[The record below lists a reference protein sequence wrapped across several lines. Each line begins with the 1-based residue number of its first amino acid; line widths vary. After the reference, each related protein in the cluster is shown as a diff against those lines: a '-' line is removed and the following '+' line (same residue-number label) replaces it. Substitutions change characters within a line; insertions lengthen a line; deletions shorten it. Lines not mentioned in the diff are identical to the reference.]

1 MVIASPISLRDY
13 EALAARDP
21 SGQWELWD
29 GTPRE
34 KPGMTFAHNDLGEE
48 LAFMIRAQLDRRQF
62 RVRSNKARVRWS
74 DRNVFIPDVMVIPAA
89 DAVEMRDDAQALET
103 CASPVP
109 LVVEVW
115 SRSTGD
121 YDQEVKILTYK
132 VRGDAEIWRIHP
144 YQRMLQRW
152 VRDAEGGYRE
162 TVHTG
167 GAVTPG
173 ALPGV
178 TIDLDVLFGALD
190 DLAASDE

>member
-1 MVIASPISLRDY
+1 
-13 EALAARDP
+13 
-21 SGQWELWD
+21 
-29 GTPRE
+29 
-34 KPGMTFAHNDLGEE
+34 
-48 LAFMIRAQLDRRQF
+48 MIRAQLDRRQF

-74 DRNVFIPDVMVIPAA
+74 DRNVCIPDVMMIPAA

-103 CASPVP
+103 YASPVP

-162 TVHTG
+162 SVHTG

-173 ALPGV
+173 ALARGSKDHDAQV
-178 TIDLDVLFGALD
+178 GARGAHAAWDV
-190 DLAASDE
+190 